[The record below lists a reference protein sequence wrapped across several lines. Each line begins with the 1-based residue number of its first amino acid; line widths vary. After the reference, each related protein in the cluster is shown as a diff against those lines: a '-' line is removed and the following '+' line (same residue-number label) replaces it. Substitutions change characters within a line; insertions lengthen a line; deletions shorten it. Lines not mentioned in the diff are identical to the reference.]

1 MTLQQHPASAH
12 PRVYHTHFLIIHL
25 QILGPMMLLMG
36 VNPQMSTATTATMI
50 VLTSSSIA
58 IIFITA
64 GLVPF
69 SYAAFFFAVCFC
81 GALFGKS
88 KIDAYVR
95 RTGRSSVLIFILASI
110 ILFATVGCLFQM
122 LQRLSDKDWC
132 FDGLNEF
139 CVVAS
144 NNNKKDCPV

>member
-1 MTLQQHPASAH
+1 
-12 PRVYHTHFLIIHL
+12 
-25 QILGPMMLLMG
+25 MMLIMN
-36 VNPQMSTATTATMI
+36 VNPQVSTASTATMI

-69 SYAAFFFAVCFC
+69 SYAAFFFATCFC
-81 GALFGKS
+81 GALLGKG

-110 ILFATVGCLFQM
+110 ILFATLGCLFQM
-122 LQRLSDKDWC
+122 LKRLSEKEWC

-139 CVVAS
+139 CVVSKS
-144 NNNKKDCPV
+144 NKDCPADRMLGTFLETTGFSY